1 MHPTFGEEDKIHGEP
16 MAQPTTTEA
25 KIGNF
30 FYHYKWHT
38 IIGLFLVFV
47 FVICSLQFCSRE
59 SYDVHVMY
67 AGPKGLVS
75 AQTHAAAVSLEGIAR
90 DYNGDGEVKVS
101 FNTLYIDKRIGFD
114 GEGGVDA
121 SILAQRSY
129 ENYETFISEM
139 QTGNYLILLLSP
151 ELFHELDTETGI
163 FMPIA
168 DFGVVDD
175 AYCVGENRTGVTLSA
190 LPIYELAGL
199 SALPADTVL
208 CIRQP
213 SAISEWYKNLFG
225 SSDTDKVLGYHKELF
240 ARLLVFVPEEETEE

>member
-121 SILAQRSY
+121 SILAQRSSY
-129 ENYETFISEM
+129 CFSRAFSLSTRITRPSFRKCRPAI
-139 QTGNYLILLLSP
+139 ILSFFCRPSCFTSWIPKRVSLCPLP
-151 ELFHELDTETGI
+151 T
-163 FMPIA
+163 
-168 DFGVVDD
+168 
-175 AYCVGENRTGVTLSA
+175 SA
-190 LPIYELAGL
+190 
-199 SALPADTVL
+199 S
-208 CIRQP
+208 
-213 SAISEWYKNLFG
+213 
-225 SSDTDKVLGYHKELF
+225 
-240 ARLLVFVPEEETEE
+240 

>member
-1 MHPTFGEEDKIHGEP
+1 MHPTFGEEDKIHGVP
-16 MAQPTTTEA
+16 MAQPTTTKA
-25 KIGNF
+25 KVSNF

-38 IIGLFLVFV
+38 VIAAFLVV
-47 FVICSLQFCSRE
+47 VLAVCSLQFCSRE

-75 AQTHAAAVSLEGIAR
+75 AQTHAAATSLEGIAR

-101 FNTLYIDKRIGFD
+101 FNTLYIDKRIDHGD
-114 GEGGVDA
+114 ENSMDA

-129 ENYETFISEM
+129 ENYETFVSEM
-139 QTGNYLILLLSP
+139 QTGSYLILLLSP

-163 FMPIA
+163 FMPVA
-168 DFGVVDD
+168 DFGIIDD
-175 AYCVGENRTGVTLSA
+175 EHTVGENRTGVTLSA
-190 LPIYELAGL
+190 LPIYKLAGL

-213 SAISEWYKNLFG
+213 SAISEWYKNMFG
-225 SSDTDKVLGYHKELF
+225 KSDTEKILGYHKELF
-240 ARLLVFVPEEETEE
+240 SQMLIHIPTEDTEE